1 VPSIRVNFKRTRENN
16 HTVARTVTVGTKVDP
31 ETKRRLERL
40 AEARETT
47 PSALLRTQVDTL
59 LAAWDIE
66 E

>member
-1 VPSIRVNFKRTRENN
+1 
-16 HTVARTVTVGTKVDP
+16 VARTVTVGTKVDP